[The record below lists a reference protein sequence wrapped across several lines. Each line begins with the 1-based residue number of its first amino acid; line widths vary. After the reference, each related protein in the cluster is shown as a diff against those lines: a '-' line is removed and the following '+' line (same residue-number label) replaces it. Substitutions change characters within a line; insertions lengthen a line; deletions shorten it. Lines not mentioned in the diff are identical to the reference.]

1 MRISTNSMYQ
11 NGVTRLSQLQAEQ
24 SKLMEQIAS
33 KKRILT
39 PADDPVGSAR
49 ALGIQNSQS
58 INTQYERNRQFAE
71 NNMNAVEGNLD
82 SVTDMLLAMKSSVL
96 EGGNASYDN
105 TQRNFL
111 AISIRNNLEGLIGL
125 ANAKDGSGNY
135 LYSGFMTDTA
145 PYSQTA
151 TGVTYNGDNQVRKLQ
166 VSNSRQLAIT
176 DTAPNIFQA
185 NGNDVFASL
194 TQIANLL
201 ATPVTN
207 ETEAQALRDGLD
219 AANNALQS
227 TMDNV
232 LGVRASNGSALKELE
247 ALNTDGSDRD
257 LQYAKSLSE
266 IQDLDYAQA
275 LSDLT
280 KQQTVLEAAQ
290 KSFVAITRLSLFNLL

>member
-1 MRISTNSMYQ
+1 MRISTNTMYQ
-11 NGVTRLSQLQAEQ
+11 NGVTRLSQIQAEQ
-24 SKLMEQIAS
+24 SKLMEQISS

-58 INTQYERNRQFAE
+58 INTQFARNRQFAE
-71 NNMNAVEGNLD
+71 NGMNTVESNLN
-82 SVTDMLLAMKSSVL
+82 SVTDMLLAMKSTLL

-105 TQRNFL
+105 TQRSYL
-111 AISIRNNLEGLIGL
+111 AIDLRNNLEGLIAL

-135 LYSGFMTDTA
+135 LYSGYKTDTA
-145 PYSQTA
+145 PYTQTV
-151 TGVTYNGDNQVRKLQ
+151 TGVAYNGDDQVRKLQ
-166 VSNSRQLAIT
+166 VSSSRQLAVT
-176 DTAPNIFQA
+176 DTAPNIFQS
-185 NGNDVFASL
+185 NGNDVFATL

-201 ATPVTN
+201 DTPVTN
-207 ETEAQALRDGLD
+207 DAEAQALRDGLD
-219 AANNALQS
+219 TAINSLQA

-232 LGVRASNGSALKELE
+232 LTVRARNGSGLKELE
-247 ALNTDGSDRD
+247 SLNTDGSDRD

-266 IQDLDYAQA
+266 IQDLDYAKA

-290 KSFVAITRLSLFNLL
+290 KSFVAITSLSLFNLL